1 MHVFFYCFQLVGA
14 FVLISLLDL
23 DTVKMSVIL
32 TLSRIGL
39 MRKSPPSDRENGKEC
54 GMELFRKILTFRK
67 MVSPVVLQ
75 LLFWA
80 GVGGTLYGTYILIE
94 LKNWAWIFAITF
106 GPLVVRVL
114 FERAILAF
122 RTFDRLGDI
131 HDELARLNEKVS

>member
-1 MHVFFYCFQLVGA
+1 
-14 FVLISLLDL
+14 
-23 DTVKMSVIL
+23 
-32 TLSRIGL
+32 
-39 MRKSPPSDRENGKEC
+39 
-54 GMELFRKILTFRK
+54 MELFRKILTFRK